1 MKSECS
7 IIDSDSDSDS
17 CCSSNY
23 EEEQNVEHD
32 EEEVINGHK
41 DRKDSDKGKEH
52 NQPEVKLDTD
62 GHNWNE
68 ELMDQ
73 DMPIIE
79 DDVNSFKDECHH
91 VKRIA
96 RRTETSVAEPH
107 SFLRTDTLLADAGM
121 QDDGLIATGQHH
133 IWI

>member
-7 IIDSDSDSDS
+7 IIDSDSESDS

-23 EEEQNVEHD
+23 DEEQNVEYD
-32 EEEVINGHK
+32 KEEVINGHK
-41 DRKDSDKGKEH
+41 DRRDSDKGQEP
-52 NQPEVKLDTD
+52 NQPEVKPDND

-73 DMPIIE
+73 DTPIIE
-79 DDVNSFKDECHH
+79 EDEKSFKDERHH
-91 VKRIA
+91 VKRIT

-107 SFLRTDTLLADAGM
+107 SFLETDKLLADAGM
-121 QDDGLIATGQHH
+121 QDNGLIATGQHH